1 MARHLLA
8 ISFGPVQPFIAAA
21 RKTRDLKAGSDL
33 LLQAVR
39 ASAKAI
45 LKADAQAK
53 LIFPAADLESI
64 GTADAANIILAE
76 IHAEPGSIQ
85 NAARKAFEGELN
97 RLWQDALK
105 NIQRKGI
112 SGIQTTAAE
121 RQLRETPEIY
131 AAWVEFPEGSN
142 YSEARKVLGA
152 RMAGRKAL
160 RDFAPAPVTENGQPK
175 SPLNADLEGILPTD
189 GMTVTQDVQNKLLV
203 NPRETL
209 DAFSLIKR
217 QMQEEGDLLRF
228 PSTRRMVIADWLDL
242 HQEHPEL
249 IALLQWC
256 EKHQVEEGDVLLD
269 QLDELND
276 DLKVEARQ
284 RARDVR
290 RATGT
295 PAFRGYYAMLM
306 ADGDSVGK
314 FLDSL
319 NRPDDHKEF
328 SKTLG
333 EFAHGTKDIV
343 KRHLGELIYSG
354 GDDVLAFMPASKAI
368 ECAQALERD
377 FKGKMHALGKASPPT
392 LSVAIRIHHHAD
404 DLQGVVRACNA
415 DLKSVKQKY
424 IKEKN
429 HLRVTV
435 AARSGSDQSTDHSF
449 AKSSVSD
456 LESLIEAHEKREVPR
471 GWAYELRDWSE
482 MLKLAAVSSE
492 HILNEYKRIAE
503 RKTPKVKVELPEDYR
518 SQPGLA
524 KFAQAAAVAQ
534 FLTREGGASE

>member
-45 LKADAQAK
+45 LEADSEAK
-53 LIFPAADLESI
+53 LIFPAATLESI

-76 IHAEPGSIQ
+76 IHAEPRSIE

-97 RLWQDALK
+97 RLWRDALGR
-105 NIQRKGI
+105 IQKKEI
-112 SGIQTTAAE
+112 SGIQITEAE
-121 RQLRETPEIY
+121 RQLGNTPEIY
-131 AAWVEFPEGSN
+131 AAWVEFPEGSD

-160 RDFAPAPVTENGQPK
+160 RDFAPARVTESGQPK
-175 SPLNADLEGILPTD
+175 SPLNPDLEGILPTD
-189 GMTVTQDVQNKLLV
+189 GMTVRQDVQDKLLV
-203 NPRETL
+203 KPRETL

-228 PSTRRMVIADWLDL
+228 PSTRSMVIADWLKDNQTESSVENLTEWCKEQKVDL
-242 HQEHPEL
+242 
-249 IALLQWC
+249 
-256 EKHQVEEGDVLLD
+256 GDVLLD
-269 QLDELND
+269 QLDELDD
-276 DLKVEARQ
+276 DLKVQARQ
-284 RARDVR
+284 RAREVR
-290 RATGT
+290 KATGT

-319 NRPDDHKEF
+319 NSPEEHKAF

-343 KRHLGELIYSG
+343 KKHLGELIYSG

-368 ECAQALERD
+368 ECAQALELD
-377 FKGKMHALGKASPPT
+377 FKAKMHSLGKASPPT

-415 DLKSVKQKY
+415 DLKSVKRAHT
-424 IKEKN
+424 EKN

-435 AARSGSDQSTDHSF
+435 AARSGSDQATDHSF

-456 LESLIEAHEKREVPR
+456 LKALIEAHEKREVPR

-482 MLKLAAVSSE
+482 MLKLAEVSSE

-503 RKTPKVKVELPEDYR
+503 RKTPKVKVELPESYR

>member
-1 MARHLLA
+1 
-8 ISFGPVQPFIAAA
+8 
-21 RKTRDLKAGSDL
+21 
-33 LLQAVR
+33 
-39 ASAKAI
+39 
-45 LKADAQAK
+45 
-53 LIFPAADLESI
+53 
-64 GTADAANIILAE
+64 
-76 IHAEPGSIQ
+76 
-85 NAARKAFEGELN
+85 
-97 RLWQDALK
+97 
-105 NIQRKGI
+105 
-112 SGIQTTAAE
+112 
-121 RQLRETPEIY
+121 
-131 AAWVEFPEGSN
+131 
-142 YSEARKVLGA
+142 
-152 RMAGRKAL
+152 
-160 RDFAPAPVTENGQPK
+160 
-175 SPLNADLEGILPTD
+175 
-189 GMTVTQDVQNKLLV
+189 
-203 NPRETL
+203 
-209 DAFSLIKR
+209 
-217 QMQEEGDLLRF
+217 
-228 PSTRRMVIADWLDL
+228 MVIADWLDL